1 MLKVFSA
8 SSDDVVASIG
18 TLNFCTEA
26 NDSPSLVRRLEAT
39 LPKAFTTSSL
49 LDASACSLASV
60 SPLPQF
66 TASSPTTYWLPS
78 REIEP
83 ASMAL
88 LPVRKQ
94 ISCANSRVTRSL
106 GARPIRRNVSPI
118 LRSERKLREG
128 DCSRSTASACFKIG
142 RAHV

>member
-106 GARPIRRNVSPI
+106 GARPTTPPSSQPMTRIG
-118 LRSERKLREG
+118 LQQLFRSK
-128 DCSRSTASACFKIG
+128 
-142 RAHV
+142 RALAAAR

>member
-1 MLKVFSA
+1 MARLRNGIASASPFRRWVVTPMMKVFSA

-66 TASSPTTYWLPS
+66 TASRPTTYWLPR

-83 ASMAL
+83 ATLAP
-88 LPVRKQ
+88 LP
-94 ISCANSRVTRSL
+94 
-106 GARPIRRNVSPI
+106 ARNHLSSATFRGT
-118 LRSERKLREG
+118 G
-128 DCSRSTASACFKIG
+128 DL
-142 RAHV
+142 VVQL